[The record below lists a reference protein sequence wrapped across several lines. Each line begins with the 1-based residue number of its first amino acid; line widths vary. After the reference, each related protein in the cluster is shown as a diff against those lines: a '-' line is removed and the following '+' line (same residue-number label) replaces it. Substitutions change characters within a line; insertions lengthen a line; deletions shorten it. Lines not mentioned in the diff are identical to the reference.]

1 MKGQLTVIKTNGEIV
16 RTELT
21 SPPGLEMLKKAVG
34 GWIES
39 IPYFEK
45 FEGKPCVAF
54 CNEEGKLDSLPFN
67 GIASSLWAEAGIT
80 EDVLVG
86 DVAIVTGDQDLLGAL

>member
-1 MKGQLTVIKTNGEIV
+1 MKGQLTVIKANGEIV

-34 GWIES
+34 GWIEC

-54 CNEEGKLDSLPFN
+54 CNEEGKLNDLPFN
-67 GIASSLWAEAGIT
+67 EVASALWFEAGIT
-80 EDVLVG
+80 NDVLVG
-86 DVAIVTGDQDLLGAL
+86 DVAIVTGDKKLLRSL